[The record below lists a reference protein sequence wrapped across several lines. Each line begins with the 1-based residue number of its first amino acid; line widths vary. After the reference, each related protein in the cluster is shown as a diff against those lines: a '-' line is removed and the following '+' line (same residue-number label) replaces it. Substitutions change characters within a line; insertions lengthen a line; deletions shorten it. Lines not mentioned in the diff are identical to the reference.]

1 MQSRGIQIWLPTWQ
15 HWKSGSEHPYWIL
28 ISFSTCTSWPA
39 MFTHMFS
46 RWCCSLTF
54 SSLLII
60 ISTLKETSTQLL
72 NFLSPTSSLLTP
84 CRGAPHQVI
93 ILLQPSSSYTS
104 HSPPWAWPRSNF
116 PPTSS
121 LPARPSPPPQW
132 GVLIPPCQ
140 SGFLQTLSA
149 MLSMMVTEV
158 YQRESFKLDSHQLFR
173 FIVE

>member
-1 MQSRGIQIWLPTWQ
+1 MQSHGIQIWLPTWQ

-28 ISFSTCTSWPA
+28 ISFSTYTSWPA

-46 RWCCSLTF
+46 RWCCSLNF

-104 HSPPWAWPRSNF
+104 HSPPWAWTRSNF

-121 LPARPSPPPQW
+121 LPARSSPPPHPSMPVRVPADLISHVVHDGDW
-132 GVLIPPCQ
+132 GIPQ
-140 SGFLQTLSA
+140 GVIQAWLS
-149 MLSMMVTEV
+149 S
-158 YQRESFKLDSHQLFR
+158 SFSVHCRIK
-173 FIVE
+173 